1 MLQNRQFKLRHI
13 ITLVAIFSVVAVGYT
28 WIKRASRSTELLS
41 AAQHGDVDRL
51 RQLVRSGVDVHY
63 RDGWQTTALMLSAS
77 HGRIE
82 CVRFLIENGADP
94 NERARFNATPLI
106 WAAESGRMEIVKL
119 LTESGA
125 LTSLTDEDGLSA
137 ADHAR
142 QNGYNEIADF
152 IESLE

>member
-1 MLQNRQFKLRHI
+1 MLHSRQFTLRHFFI
-13 ITLVAIFSVVAVGYT
+13 LIAICSVVAVGYT
-28 WIKRASRSTELLS
+28 WVKRSSRSTDFLT

-51 RQLVRSGVDVHY
+51 QQLVRSGVDVHY

-106 WAAESGRMEIVKL
+106 WAAESGRMEIVKF
-119 LTESGA
+119 LTENGS
-125 LTSLTDEDGLSA
+125 LTSLTDDNGLSA
-137 ADHAR
+137 D
-142 QNGYNEIADF
+142 
-152 IESLE
+152 